1 MVVST
6 YIELWQ
12 MNDPMRQ
19 NLMETERS
27 ITQLIEDLLRE
38 LTKIK
43 EK

>member
-6 YIELWQ
+6 FIELWQ

-43 EK
+43 